1 MVQKGQTR
9 TRQCVGKYYNFA
21 VRKSPCEMVE
31 FEIEIVN
38 MEASEPMKRKSKID
52 EMVENA
58 INKGEIC
65 SLLWCYPPLKYLVGK
80 THNPNF
86 AKHS

>member
-1 MVQKGQTR
+1 MVPKGQTR
-9 TRQCVGKYYNFA
+9 TRLCNVKYYNFA
-21 VRKSPCEMVE
+21 VRKSPREMVE

-38 MEASEPMKRKSKID
+38 MKASEPMKRTSKIG

-65 SLLWCYPPLKYLVGK
+65 SLLWCYLPLKYLVGK